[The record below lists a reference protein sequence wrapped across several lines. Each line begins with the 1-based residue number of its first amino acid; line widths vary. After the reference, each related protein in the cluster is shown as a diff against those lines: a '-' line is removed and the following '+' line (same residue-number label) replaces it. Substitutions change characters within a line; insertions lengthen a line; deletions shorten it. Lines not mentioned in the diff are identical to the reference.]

1 MKVNILICALIGFI
15 LCSCSS
21 NCTRTKRYW
30 SNHRCVNV
38 NDTIPDYFYANN
50 QIVIIEKQR

>member
-1 MKVNILICALIGFI
+1 MKKYLLICVLIS
-15 LCSCSS
+15 LMVSSCSS
-21 NCTRTKRYW
+21 NCARTKRYW